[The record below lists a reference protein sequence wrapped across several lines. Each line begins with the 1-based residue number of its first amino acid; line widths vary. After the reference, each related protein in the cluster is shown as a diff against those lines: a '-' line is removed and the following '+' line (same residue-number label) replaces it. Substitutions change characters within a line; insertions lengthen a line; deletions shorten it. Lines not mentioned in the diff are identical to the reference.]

1 MSNSTDLPIMLR
13 LLKYSDAQPE
23 KQKTVQ
29 KYLKSVLG
37 VLTNRR
43 SRIKP
48 PKVVTKSFV
57 QSLFNSKPCPLNNKN
72 VIEGITDFPI
82 DTDDQTL
89 VRLHEISSWI
99 KENEDT
105 EDYDLLERRITEATD
120 LGKAILEESHLD
132 GEDFARLA
140 IALTYKF
147 SDSVFQFLRDLNKWG
162 PELAEPN
169 LSKEIAQAA
178 FNDVCNE
185 VLGRIKLLKNKPL
198 EKEEP
203 EAGQADSE
211 ELSSQPENS
220 SDIPE
225 EDKPSTQSP
234 KPRKISKDPDP
245 ELHFEQAK
253 QPKNLEDALE
263 SLIETEKLASSS
275 SEDPI
280 GAKLEALQKKIRE
293 RVDLETKEAEET
305 ALNLNHKPM
314 VTGFLRSF
322 NNGSM
327 FNFYPLCRWE
337 DGRPHQITNAKE
349 LYPEKGNLLFTEV
362 PRLSRNQRNQ
372 LKNGILLNVEFEDS
386 EKFAHSYNNL
396 SLYALDI
403 LSLFRDGKVEQA
415 SFDDRDDGYWKAY
428 YVVEPASPENISFD
442 GKSIYVKLDGLTT
455 AREELTD
462 TVRGQL
468 VVVKHQDK
476 FYGPFPLREDSSK
489 RLYVQTSF
497 PGEVRGI
504 TNYFCPR
511 ENEEAVFRVQDVNYL
526 VGLKFLFV
534 NPLLT
539 EKGEEDMISD
549 EGLIREVG
557 KKLSAN
563 SELTEKL
570 ALWLTDHTDDKF
582 FETNPNLNRQRVLRL
597 LAYFRR
603 NLLEAKHLDRF
614 VELLDQTV
622 SAVAKTR
629 PDLFEEIYAKAM
641 KDPDALR
648 AMQQH
653 KMAQEKLEELQKSI
667 ASSQK
672 ELDNLEKKK
681 RDQRAE
687 LEKKAKKTELD
698 EEISARQKRL
708 NILKEYEEL
717 ERDLDN
723 GKEELREI
731 KEKVSSASEELGR
744 LRSERAAFNDQLK
757 SFDRQIQET
766 AKTVANL
773 AFDGEVTA
781 KIMEAANRWSGDKNR
796 EAAKEKVNFLRSLKK
811 SELEG
816 ADLHKEL
823 ISRLSPF
830 REYENNE
837 FTNIFV
843 CVAQNFLTV
852 FSGAPGSGKTSMCNL
867 LAEALGLNTIAAEK
881 GAGDLWPG
889 KRRLANRYL
898 PISVEKG
905 WTSKR
910 DLIGYYNPLTR
921 RFESQ
926 DPHRFE
932 CFMQL
937 NNEAEE
943 GFFEVP
949 YLVLLDE
956 ANLSPMEYYFADFM
970 NICDERDEFSTI
982 SLGSDFTYRIPD
994 SLRFLATINNDH
1006 TTENLSPRLIDRA
1019 WIITLPETEKIIEHP
1034 RSSREDAVTND
1045 LINWNLFLEAFG
1057 KKNQQ
1062 VSQGVKD
1069 LLSQIRGRFTGL
1081 GVQLSP
1087 RTLFSIENYVAS
1099 ASCFMEA
1106 NETQTPELV
1115 AFDYAVAQKLLPT
1128 INGVGDAFKESLDEL
1143 YEWLDETNLKRS
1155 SKILHSIIEQGQNR
1169 MDYFGF
1175 F

>member
-13 LLKYSDAQPE
+13 LLKYSDAQPG
-23 KQKTVQ
+23 KQKAIQ
-29 KYLKSVLG
+29 KYLKSVSGALFSK
-37 VLTNRR
+37 R
-43 SRIKP
+43 SCIKP

-89 VRLHEISSWI
+89 VRLHELSSWI

-105 EDYDLLERRITEATD
+105 EDYDLLKKRITEATD
-120 LGKAILEESHLD
+120 IGKMILEESHLD

-140 IALTYKF
+140 IALIYKF
-147 SDSVFQFLRDLNKWG
+147 SDSVFQFLRDINKWG

-185 VLGRIKLLKNKPL
+185 ILERVEVLKNKPL
-198 EKEEP
+198 EAEESETESEAPEEP
-203 EAGQADSE
+203 PSA
-211 ELSSQPENS
+211 
-220 SDIPE
+220 PE
-225 EDKPSTQSP
+225 EPSDTPEEALSTQGQP
-234 KPRKISKDPDP
+234 PQKISKELEP
-245 ELHFEQAK
+245 EPLPEPPK
-253 QPKNLEDALE
+253 QPKNFEEAMGD
-263 SLIETEKLASSS
+263 LIDREKSEPSI
-275 SEDPI
+275 EDPI
-280 GAKLEALQKKIRE
+280 GAKLEVLQQKIRE
-293 RVDLETKEAEET
+293 KIDLETKEAEEPF
-305 ALNLNHKPM
+305 LELNHKSM

-322 NNGSM
+322 NNGST

-349 LYPEKGNLLFTEV
+349 LYPERGNLLFTEIS
-362 PRLSRNQRNQ
+362 RLSRNQRNQ

-428 YVVEPASPENISFD
+428 YIVEPASPENISFD

-476 FYGPFPLREDSSK
+476 FYGPFPLREDGSK
-489 RLYVQTSF
+489 RLYVQTSS

-563 SELTEKL
+563 NELTEKL

-597 LAYFRR
+597 LEYFRR
-603 NLLEAKHLDRF
+603 NLLETKYLDRF

-622 SAVAKTR
+622 AAVAKTR
-629 PDLFEEIYAKAM
+629 PELFDEIYAKAM
-641 KDPDALR
+641 KDPEVLR

-653 KMAQEKLEELQKSI
+653 KMAQEKLDELRKSIKETQEEL
-667 ASSQK
+667 
-672 ELDNLEKKK
+672 EDLEKKK
-681 RDQRAE
+681 KDQRAE
-687 LEKKAKKTELD
+687 LAKKERKTELD
-698 EEISARQKRL
+698 RKIEVLEKRL
-708 NILKEYEEL
+708 KNLNDYEGLEHQLGKKRDEL
-717 ERDLDN
+717 QEV
-723 GKEELREI
+723 EA
-731 KEKVSSASEELGR
+731 KVSSAEAELNQ
-744 LRSERAAFNDQLK
+744 LRSERAAFKDQLE
-757 SFDRQIQET
+757 SFDRQIQAT
-766 AKTVANL
+766 ATTVANL

-781 KIMEAANRWSGDKNR
+781 KIMEAANRWSGAKNR

-881 GAGDLWPG
+881 GAGELWPG

-932 CFMQL
+932 CFTQL

-1019 WIITLPETEKIIEHP
+1019 WIITLPETERITEHP
-1034 RSSREDAVTND
+1034 RASREDAVTND

-1057 KKNQQ
+1057 KKQNQQ
-1062 VSQGVKD
+1062 VSQGVKN
-1069 LLSQIRGRFTGL
+1069 LLSQIRGRFTSL

-1099 ASCFMEA
+1099 ASRFMEA

-1143 YEWLDETNLKRS
+1143 YEWMRP
-1155 SKILHSIIEQGQNR
+1155 I
-1169 MDYFGF
+1169 
-1175 F
+1175 

>member
-23 KQKTVQ
+23 KQKGVQ
-29 KYLKSVLG
+29 KYLKKVLRG
-37 VLTNRR
+37 SN
-43 SRIKP
+43 IKIQ
-48 PKVVTKSFV
+48 KVATKSFV
-57 QSLFNSKPCPLNNKN
+57 QTVLRLYPERFYNEN
-72 VIEGITDFPI
+72 VMEDITDFPI
-82 DTDDQTL
+82 GAETQSLDSL
-89 VRLHEISSWI
+89 RSISSWI
-99 KENEDT
+99 KEMEGSEGHDFIEALEDK
-105 EDYDLLERRITEATD
+105 ITKATD
-120 LGKAILEESHLD
+120 LGKKIIEESHLD

-140 IALTYKF
+140 IALIYKF
-147 SDSVFQFLRDLNKWG
+147 SDNVSQFLSEISTYG
-162 PELAEPN
+162 AELAEPN
-169 LSKEIAQAA
+169 PPKKVVQEA
-178 FNDVCNE
+178 FDFICQE
-185 VLGRIKLLKNKPL
+185 ALGRVEILKAKQL
-198 EKEEP
+198 KAEEGGEEP
-203 EAGQADSE
+203 DVLEEPSSPREEPSNASSEEEPSTQPPKPQKISE
-211 ELSSQPENS
+211 ELESEPLQEP
-220 SDIPE
+220 P
-225 EDKPSTQSP
+225 
-234 KPRKISKDPDP
+234 
-245 ELHFEQAK
+245 K
-253 QPKNLEDALE
+253 QPKNLEEAME
-263 SLIETEKLASSS
+263 GVIETEKSSS
-275 SEDPI
+275 SFNEGPI
-280 GAKLEALQKKIRE
+280 GAKLEAIQKEIKE
-293 RVDLETKEAEET
+293 RIDSEAKEGEET
-305 ALNLNHKPM
+305 ALELNYRSM

-322 NNGSM
+322 NNGST

-349 LYPEKGNLLFTEV
+349 LYPERGNLLFTEIS
-362 PRLSRNQRNQ
+362 RLSRNQRNQ

-428 YVVEPASPENISFD
+428 YIVEPASPENISFD

-468 VVVKHQDK
+468 VVVKHQNK
-476 FYGPFPLREDSSK
+476 FYGPFPLREDGSK
-489 RLYVQTSF
+489 RLYVQTSS

-563 SELTEKL
+563 NELTEKL

-597 LAYFRR
+597 LEYFRR
-603 NLLEAKHLDRF
+603 NLLETKYLDRF

-629 PDLFEEIYAKAM
+629 PELFDEIYAKAM
-641 KDPDALR
+641 KDPEVLR

-653 KMAQEKLEELQKSI
+653 KMAQEKLDELRKSIKETQEEL
-667 ASSQK
+667 
-672 ELDNLEKKK
+672 EDLEKKK
-681 RDQRAE
+681 KDRQAE
-687 LEKKAKKTELD
+687 LAKKERKTDLD
-698 EEISARQKRL
+698 RKIEVLEKRL
-708 NILKEYEEL
+708 KNLNDYEDLEHQLGKKRDEL
-717 ERDLDN
+717 QEV
-723 GKEELREI
+723 EA
-731 KEKVSSASEELGR
+731 KVSSAKTELNQ
-744 LRSERAAFNDQLK
+744 LRSERAAFKDQLE
-757 SFDRQIQET
+757 SFDRQIQAT
-766 AKTVANL
+766 ATTVANL

-781 KIMEAANRWSGDKNR
+781 KIMEAANRWSGAKNR
-796 EAAKEKVNFLRSLKK
+796 EAAKDKVNFLRSLKK

-816 ADLHKEL
+816 TDLHKEL

-881 GAGDLWPG
+881 GAGELWPG

-932 CFMQL
+932 CFTQL

-1034 RSSREDAVTND
+1034 RASREDAVTND

-1057 KKNQQ
+1057 KKQDQQ
-1062 VSQGVKD
+1062 VSQGVKN
-1069 LLSQIRGRFTGL
+1069 LLSQIRGRFTSL

-1099 ASCFMEA
+1099 ASRFMEA

-1128 INGVGDAFKESLDEL
+1128 INGVGDAFKENLDEL

>member
-13 LLKYSDAQPE
+13 LLKYSDAQPG
-23 KQKTVQ
+23 KQKAIQ
-29 KYLKSVLG
+29 KYLKSVSGALFSK
-37 VLTNRR
+37 R
-43 SRIKP
+43 SCIKP
-48 PKVVTKSFV
+48 PKAVTRTFV

-72 VIEGITDFPI
+72 VIEGITDFSI

-89 VRLHEISSWI
+89 AHLHELSSWI

-105 EDYDLLERRITEATD
+105 EDYDLLERRITEAAD
-120 LGKAILEESHLD
+120 IGKLILEESHLD

-140 IALTYKF
+140 IALIYKF
-147 SDSVFQFLRDLNKWG
+147 SDSVFQFLRDINKWG

-169 LSKEIAQAA
+169 PSKKVVQEA
-178 FNDVCNE
+178 FNFICQEAV
-185 VLGRIKLLKNKPL
+185 GRVEILKAKQL
-198 EKEEP
+198 EAEEGEAEP
-203 EAGQADSE
+203 EALEEPSSSLEEPSSISGEEVLLTQPPKPQKISE
-211 ELSSQPENS
+211 ELESEPLQEP
-220 SDIPE
+220 P
-225 EDKPSTQSP
+225 
-234 KPRKISKDPDP
+234 
-245 ELHFEQAK
+245 K
-253 QPKNLEDALE
+253 QPKNLEEAME
-263 SLIETEKLASSS
+263 GLIETEKSAPSFN
-275 SEDPI
+275 EDPI
-280 GAKLEALQKKIRE
+280 GAKLEAIQKEIKE
-293 RVDLETKEAEET
+293 RIGLEAKEGEET
-305 ALNLNHKPM
+305 ALELNHRSM

-322 NNGSM
+322 NNGST

-349 LYPEKGNLLFTEV
+349 LYPERGNLLFTEIS
-362 PRLSRNQRNQ
+362 RLSRNQRNQ

-403 LSLFRDGKVEQA
+403 LTLFRDGKVEQA

-428 YVVEPASPENISFD
+428 YIVEPASPENISFD

-476 FYGPFPLREDSSK
+476 FYGPFPLREDGSK
-489 RLYVQTSF
+489 RLYVQTSS

-534 NPLLT
+534 NPLLM

-563 SELTEKL
+563 NELTEKL

-597 LAYFRR
+597 LEYFRR
-603 NLLEAKHLDRF
+603 NLLETKYLDRF

-629 PDLFEEIYAKAM
+629 PELFDEIYAKAM
-641 KDPDALR
+641 KDPEVLR

-653 KMAQEKLEELQKSI
+653 KMAQEKLDELRKSIKETQEEL
-667 ASSQK
+667 
-672 ELDNLEKKK
+672 EDLEKKK
-681 RDQRAE
+681 KDQRAE
-687 LEKKAKKTELD
+687 LAKKARKTELD
-698 EEISARQKRL
+698 RKIEVLEKRL
-708 NILKEYEEL
+708 KNLNDYEDLEHQLGKKRDEL
-717 ERDLDN
+717 QEV
-723 GKEELREI
+723 EA
-731 KEKVSSASEELGR
+731 KVSSAETELNQ
-744 LRSERAAFNDQLK
+744 LRSERAAFKDQLE
-757 SFDRQIQET
+757 SFDRQIQAT
-766 AKTVANL
+766 ATTVANL

-932 CFMQL
+932 CFTQL

-1034 RSSREDAVTND
+1034 RASREDAVTND

-1062 VSQGVKD
+1062 VSQGVKN

-1143 YEWLDETNLKRS
+1143 YEWLNETNLKRS

>member
-13 LLKYSDAQPE
+13 LLKYSDAQPG
-23 KQKTVQ
+23 KQKAIQ
-29 KYLKSVLG
+29 KYLKSVSGALFSK
-37 VLTNRR
+37 R
-43 SRIKP
+43 SCIKP

-89 VRLHEISSWI
+89 VRLHELSSWI

-105 EDYDLLERRITEATD
+105 EDYDLLKKRITEATD
-120 LGKAILEESHLD
+120 IGKMILEESHLD

-140 IALTYKF
+140 IALIYKF
-147 SDSVFQFLRDLNKWG
+147 SDSVFQFLRDINKWG

-185 VLGRIKLLKNKPL
+185 ILERVEVLKNKPL
-198 EKEEP
+198 EAEESETESEAPEEP
-203 EAGQADSE
+203 PSA
-211 ELSSQPENS
+211 
-220 SDIPE
+220 PE
-225 EDKPSTQSP
+225 EPSDTPEEALSTQGQP
-234 KPRKISKDPDP
+234 PQKISKELEP
-245 ELHFEQAK
+245 EPLPEPPK
-253 QPKNLEDALE
+253 QPKNFEEAMGD
-263 SLIETEKLASSS
+263 LIDREKSEPSI
-275 SEDPI
+275 EDPI
-280 GAKLEALQKKIRE
+280 GAKLEVLQQKIRE
-293 RVDLETKEAEET
+293 KIDLETKEAEEPF
-305 ALNLNHKPM
+305 LELNHKSM

-322 NNGSM
+322 NNGST

-349 LYPEKGNLLFTEV
+349 LYPERGNLLFTEIS
-362 PRLSRNQRNQ
+362 RLSRNQRNQ

-428 YVVEPASPENISFD
+428 YIVEPASPENISFD

-476 FYGPFPLREDSSK
+476 FYGPFPLREDGSK
-489 RLYVQTSF
+489 RLYVQTSS

-563 SELTEKL
+563 NELTEKL

-597 LAYFRR
+597 LEYFRR
-603 NLLEAKHLDRF
+603 NLLETKYLDRF

-622 SAVAKTR
+622 AAVAKTR
-629 PDLFEEIYAKAM
+629 PELFDEIYAKAM
-641 KDPDALR
+641 KDPEVLR

-653 KMAQEKLEELQKSI
+653 KMAQEKLDELRKSIKETQEEL
-667 ASSQK
+667 
-672 ELDNLEKKK
+672 EDLEKKK
-681 RDQRAE
+681 KDQRAE
-687 LEKKAKKTELD
+687 LAKKERKTELD
-698 EEISARQKRL
+698 RKIEVLEKRL
-708 NILKEYEEL
+708 KNLNDYEGLEHQLGKKRDEL
-717 ERDLDN
+717 QEV
-723 GKEELREI
+723 EA
-731 KEKVSSASEELGR
+731 KVSSAEAELNQ
-744 LRSERAAFNDQLK
+744 LRSERAAFKDQLE
-757 SFDRQIQET
+757 SFDRQIQAT
-766 AKTVANL
+766 ATTVANL

-781 KIMEAANRWSGDKNR
+781 KIMEAANRWSGAKNR

-881 GAGDLWPG
+881 GAGELWPG

-932 CFMQL
+932 CFTQL

-1019 WIITLPETEKIIEHP
+1019 WIITLPETERITEHP
-1034 RSSREDAVTND
+1034 RASREDAVTND

-1057 KKNQQ
+1057 KKQNQQ
-1062 VSQGVKD
+1062 VSQGVKN
-1069 LLSQIRGRFTGL
+1069 LLSQIRGRFTSL

-1099 ASCFMEA
+1099 ASRFMEA

-1155 SKILHSIIEQGQNR
+1155 SKILHSIIEQGQNG

>member
-13 LLKYSDAQPE
+13 LLKYSDAQPG
-23 KQKTVQ
+23 KQKAIQ
-29 KYLKSVLG
+29 KYLKSVSGALFSK
-37 VLTNRR
+37 R
-43 SRIKP
+43 SCIKP

-89 VRLHEISSWI
+89 VRLHELSSWI

-105 EDYDLLERRITEATD
+105 EDYDLLERRITEAAD
-120 LGKAILEESHLD
+120 IGKLILEESHLD

-140 IALTYKF
+140 IALIYKF
-147 SDSVFQFLRDLNKWG
+147 SDSVFQFLRDINKWG

-185 VLGRIKLLKNKPL
+185 ILGRVEILKNKPL
-198 EKEEP
+198 EAEESETESEAPEEP
-203 EAGQADSE
+203 PSA
-211 ELSSQPENS
+211 PENL
-220 SDIPE
+220 SDTPE
-225 EDKPSTQSP
+225 EALSTQP
-234 KPRKISKDPDP
+234 QQPQKISKELEP
-245 ELHFEQAK
+245 EPLPEPPK
-253 QPKNLEDALE
+253 QPKNFEEAMGD
-263 SLIETEKLASSS
+263 LIDREKSEPSI
-275 SEDPI
+275 EDPI
-280 GAKLEALQKKIRE
+280 GAKLEVLQQKIRE
-293 RVDLETKEAEET
+293 KIDLETKEAEEPT
-305 ALNLNHKPM
+305 LELNHKSM

-322 NNGSM
+322 NNGST

-349 LYPEKGNLLFTEV
+349 LYPERGNLLFTEIS
-362 PRLSRNQRNQ
+362 RLSRNQRNQ

-386 EKFAHSYNNL
+386 EKFAHGYNNL

-428 YVVEPASPENISFD
+428 YIVEPASPENISFD

-476 FYGPFPLREDSSK
+476 FYGPFPLREDGSK
-489 RLYVQTSF
+489 RLYVQTSS

-563 SELTEKL
+563 NELTEKL

-597 LAYFRR
+597 LEYFRR
-603 NLLEAKHLDRF
+603 NLLETKYLDRF

-622 SAVAKTR
+622 AAVAKTR
-629 PDLFEEIYAKAM
+629 PELFDEIYAKAM
-641 KDPDALR
+641 KDPEVLR

-653 KMAQEKLEELQKSI
+653 KMAQEKLDELRKSIKETQEEL
-667 ASSQK
+667 
-672 ELDNLEKKK
+672 EDLEKKK
-681 RDQRAE
+681 KDQRAE
-687 LEKKAKKTELD
+687 LAKKARKTELD
-698 EEISARQKRL
+698 RKIEVLEKRL
-708 NILKEYEEL
+708 KNLNDYEDLEHQLGKKRDEL
-717 ERDLDN
+717 QEV
-723 GKEELREI
+723 EA
-731 KEKVSSASEELGR
+731 KVSSAETELNQ
-744 LRSERAAFNDQLK
+744 LRSERAAFKDQLE
-757 SFDRQIQET
+757 SFDRQIQAT
-766 AKTVANL
+766 ATTVANL

-781 KIMEAANRWSGDKNR
+781 KIMEAANRWSGAKNR

-867 LAEALGLNTIAAEK
+867 LAESLGLNTIAAEK
-881 GAGDLWPG
+881 GAGELWPG

-932 CFMQL
+932 CFTQL

-1034 RSSREDAVTND
+1034 RASREDAVTND

-1057 KKNQQ
+1057 KKQDQQ
-1062 VSQGVKD
+1062 VSQGVKN
-1069 LLSQIRGRFTGL
+1069 LLSQIRGKFTSL

-1099 ASCFMEA
+1099 ASRFMEA

-1128 INGVGDAFKESLDEL
+1128 INGVGDAFKESLEEL

>member
-13 LLKYSDAQPE
+13 LLKYSDAQPG
-23 KQKTVQ
+23 KQKAIQ
-29 KYLKSVLG
+29 KYLKSVSGALFSK
-37 VLTNRR
+37 R
-43 SRIKP
+43 SCIKP

-89 VRLHEISSWI
+89 VRLHELSSWI

-105 EDYDLLERRITEATD
+105 EDYDLLKKRITEATD
-120 LGKAILEESHLD
+120 IGKMILEESHLD

-140 IALTYKF
+140 IALIYKF
-147 SDSVFQFLRDLNKWG
+147 SDSVFQFLRDINKWG

-185 VLGRIKLLKNKPL
+185 IFERVEVLKNKPL
-198 EKEEP
+198 EAEESETESEAPEEP
-203 EAGQADSE
+203 PSA
-211 ELSSQPENS
+211 
-220 SDIPE
+220 PE
-225 EDKPSTQSP
+225 EPSDTPEEALSTQGQP
-234 KPRKISKDPDP
+234 PQKISKELEP
-245 ELHFEQAK
+245 EPLPEPPK
-253 QPKNLEDALE
+253 QPKNFEEAMGD
-263 SLIETEKLASSS
+263 LIDREKSEPSI
-275 SEDPI
+275 EDPI
-280 GAKLEALQKKIRE
+280 GAKLEVLQQKIRE
-293 RVDLETKEAEET
+293 KIDLETKEAEEPF
-305 ALNLNHKPM
+305 LELNHKSM

-322 NNGSM
+322 NNGST

-349 LYPEKGNLLFTEV
+349 LYPERGNLLFTEIS
-362 PRLSRNQRNQ
+362 RLSRNQRNQ

-428 YVVEPASPENISFD
+428 YIVEPASPENISFD

-476 FYGPFPLREDSSK
+476 FYGPFPLREDGSK
-489 RLYVQTSF
+489 RLYVQTSS

-563 SELTEKL
+563 NELTEKL

-597 LAYFRR
+597 LEYFRR
-603 NLLEAKHLDRF
+603 NLLETKYLDRF

-622 SAVAKTR
+622 AAVAKTR
-629 PDLFEEIYAKAM
+629 PELFDEIYAKAM
-641 KDPDALR
+641 KDPEVLR

-653 KMAQEKLEELQKSI
+653 KMAQEKLDELRKSIKETQEEL
-667 ASSQK
+667 
-672 ELDNLEKKK
+672 EDLEKKK
-681 RDQRAE
+681 KDQRAE
-687 LEKKAKKTELD
+687 LAKKERKTELD
-698 EEISARQKRL
+698 RKIEVLEKRL
-708 NILKEYEEL
+708 KNLNDYEGLEHQLGKKRDEL
-717 ERDLDN
+717 QEV
-723 GKEELREI
+723 EA
-731 KEKVSSASEELGR
+731 KVSSAEAELNQ
-744 LRSERAAFNDQLK
+744 LRSERAAFKDQLE
-757 SFDRQIQET
+757 SFDRQIQAT
-766 AKTVANL
+766 ATTVANL

-781 KIMEAANRWSGDKNR
+781 KIMEAANRWSGAKNR

-881 GAGDLWPG
+881 GAGELWPG

-932 CFMQL
+932 CFTQL

-1019 WIITLPETEKIIEHP
+1019 WIITLPETERITEHP
-1034 RSSREDAVTND
+1034 RASREDAVTND

-1057 KKNQQ
+1057 KKQNQQ
-1062 VSQGVKD
+1062 VSQGVKN
-1069 LLSQIRGRFTGL
+1069 LLSQIRGRFTSL

-1099 ASCFMEA
+1099 ASRFMEA

>member
-13 LLKYSDAQPE
+13 LLKYSDAQPG
-23 KQKTVQ
+23 KQKAIQ
-29 KYLKSVLG
+29 KYLKSVSGALFSK
-37 VLTNRR
+37 R
-43 SRIKP
+43 SCIKP

-89 VRLHEISSWI
+89 VRLHELSSWI

-105 EDYDLLERRITEATD
+105 EDYDLLKKRITEATD
-120 LGKAILEESHLD
+120 IGKMILEESHLD

-140 IALTYKF
+140 IALIYKF
-147 SDSVFQFLRDLNKWG
+147 SDSVFQFLRDINKWG

-185 VLGRIKLLKNKPL
+185 ILERVEVLKNKPL
-198 EKEEP
+198 EAEESETESEAPEEP
-203 EAGQADSE
+203 PSA
-211 ELSSQPENS
+211 
-220 SDIPE
+220 PE
-225 EDKPSTQSP
+225 EPSDTPEEALSTQGQP
-234 KPRKISKDPDP
+234 PQKISKELEP
-245 ELHFEQAK
+245 EPLPEPPK
-253 QPKNLEDALE
+253 QPKNFEEAMGD
-263 SLIETEKLASSS
+263 LIDREKSEPSI
-275 SEDPI
+275 EDPI
-280 GAKLEALQKKIRE
+280 GAKLEVLQQKIRE
-293 RVDLETKEAEET
+293 KIDLETKEAEEPF
-305 ALNLNHKPM
+305 LELNHKSM
-314 VTGFLRSF
+314 VTGFLRSL
-322 NNGSM
+322 NNGST

-349 LYPEKGNLLFTEV
+349 LYPERGNLLFTEIS
-362 PRLSRNQRNQ
+362 RLSRNQRNQ

-428 YVVEPASPENISFD
+428 YIVEPASPENISFD

-476 FYGPFPLREDSSK
+476 FYGPFPLREDGSK
-489 RLYVQTSF
+489 RLYVQTSS

-563 SELTEKL
+563 NELTEKL

-597 LAYFRR
+597 LEYFRR
-603 NLLEAKHLDRF
+603 NLLETKYLDRF

-622 SAVAKTR
+622 AAVAKTR
-629 PDLFEEIYAKAM
+629 PELFDEIYAKAM
-641 KDPDALR
+641 KDPEVLR

-653 KMAQEKLEELQKSI
+653 KMAQEKLDELRKSIKETQEEL
-667 ASSQK
+667 
-672 ELDNLEKKK
+672 EDLEKKK
-681 RDQRAE
+681 KDQRAE
-687 LEKKAKKTELD
+687 LAKKERKTELD
-698 EEISARQKRL
+698 RKIEVLEKRL
-708 NILKEYEEL
+708 KNLNDYEGLEHQLGKKRDEL
-717 ERDLDN
+717 QEV
-723 GKEELREI
+723 EA
-731 KEKVSSASEELGR
+731 KVSSAEAELNQ
-744 LRSERAAFNDQLK
+744 LRSERAAFKDQLE
-757 SFDRQIQET
+757 SFDRQIQAT
-766 AKTVANL
+766 ATTVANL

-781 KIMEAANRWSGDKNR
+781 KIMEAANRWSGAKNR

-881 GAGDLWPG
+881 GAGELWPG

-932 CFMQL
+932 CFTQL

-1019 WIITLPETEKIIEHP
+1019 WIITLPETERITEHP
-1034 RSSREDAVTND
+1034 RASREDAVTND

-1057 KKNQQ
+1057 KKQNQQ
-1062 VSQGVKD
+1062 VSQGVKN
-1069 LLSQIRGRFTGL
+1069 LLSQIRGRFTSL

-1099 ASCFMEA
+1099 ASRFMEA